1 MAWCVPIEKEREKK
15 MPNMISTR
23 ALNLKPSATISVA
36 QKARELK
43 AQGKDIISLSA
54 GEPDFDTPD
63 VAKQAGIAAINANH
77 THYPPI
83 DGIPELKKAIIAKF
97 KRDNNLTYNNKQIL
111 VTVGCKQAIFNLILA
126 TINPGD
132 EVIIPVPYWVSYSD
146 IVELADG
153 KNVFITAD
161 IKQDFKITATQ
172 LKAAITPKT
181 KMIMLNSPCNPTGA
195 MYNLAELKALA
206 AVLVEHENIII
217 ATDDIYEHLNWSGEQ
232 FYNIV
237 NAEPKLME
245 RTVVLNGVSKAYA
258 MTGWRIGF
266 AAGPESII
274 GAMNKIQSQSTSGAC
289 TIAQY
294 AAAAALTCDLSI
306 VQPIVAAMHER
317 HDLVCSA
324 LNAIDGINCAPAQ
337 TAMYCF
343 PEVSAVIKKL
353 GLTDDV
359 AFAEYLLDH
368 AEIAVVPGTAFGMPG
383 YIRISIAT
391 NTQQLKVAMQR
402 LAKCVNGSNN

>member
-1 MAWCVPIEKEREKK
+1 MHK
-15 MPNMISTR
+15 PNMISTR

-54 GEPDFDTPD
+54 GEPDFNTPEII
-63 VAKQAGIAAINANH
+63 KQAGIDAINANH
-77 THYPPI
+77 TFYPPI
-83 DGIPELKKAIIAKF
+83 DGIVELKQAIIAKF
-97 KRDNNLTYNNKQIL
+97 KRDNNLNYNNKQVL
-111 VTVGCKQAIFNLILA
+111 VTVGCKQAIFNLIQA

-161 IKQDFKITATQ
+161 IKQNFKITAAQ
-172 LKAAITPKT
+172 LKAAITPRT
-181 KMIMLNSPCNPTGA
+181 KMFMLNSPCNPTGA
-195 MYNLAELKALA
+195 MYSLEELKALA
-206 AVLVEHENIII
+206 AVLVEHKNIII
-217 ATDDIYEHLNWSGEQ
+217 ATDDIYEHLNWSGDK
-232 FYNIV
+232 FYNIL
-237 NAEPKLME
+237 NAEPKLMD
-245 RTVVLNGVSKAYA
+245 RTMVLNGVSKAYA

-266 AAGPESII
+266 AAGPEAII
-274 GAMNKIQSQSTSGAC
+274 KAMNKIQSQSTSGPC

-294 AAAAALTCDLSI
+294 AAAKALTCDLSI
-306 VQPIVAAMHER
+306 AKPIVDAMHER
-317 HDLVCSA
+317 HDFVCAA
-324 LNAIDGINCAPAQ
+324 LNAIDGINCTPVQ

-343 PEVSAVIKKL
+343 PEVSTVIKKL
-353 GLTDDV
+353 GLTDDI

-391 NTQQLKVAMQR
+391 NMQQLKVAMQR
-402 LAKCVNGSNN
+402 LAKCINKSAN